1 MNKQLRMRPVFNIF
15 IIILGVDGII
25 AAVFL
30 SWMGYQNNKIPEA
43 YTDQQI
49 VNQVMQD
56 YSKDGFKEDD
66 IQNISVKKSD
76 DNRSFSATVDLVKET
91 EICKREYSVN
101 YSYGMVDGCWV
112 EDEGAEEFICQE
124 PEWLLQGT
132 SWSAETEEGIEYY
145 ISFLSSTDAIINVTE
160 KNIDGEEN
168 ADGLEENV
176 DELYEEDDEAHLPH
190 HVRLLRRGL
199 SRAHPCRQQHAYR
212 RALYNHLHR
221 LWRAHPSLRRHIR
234 QTLRPEVRQHPLR
247 LGYAQH
253 RRASGRCPAGHRR
266 PAPLHRL
273 VRRRVHRC
281 DRDNRNRLPVL
292 HGSAEED
299 PGGAQ
304 KRRLIR
310 QQVYTI

>member
-1 MNKQLRMRPVFNIF
+1 MNKQLRMHPVFNIF
-15 IIILGVDGII
+15 IIILGVGGII

-30 SWMGYQNNKIPEA
+30 SWMGYQNNKIPEV

-56 YSKDGFKEDD
+56 YSKDGFKEGD

-91 EICKREYSVN
+91 EICQRKYSVN

-160 KNIDGEEN
+160 KNIDDEESDDDEEN
-168 ADGLEENV
+168 ADGLYEENV
-176 DELYEEDDEAHLPH
+176 DELYEEDDEAAFL
-190 HVRLLRRGL
+190 VKDESCQLIQVGNDF
-199 SRAHPCRQQHAYR
+199 
-212 RALYNHLHR
+212 LYTED
-221 LWRAHPSLRRHIR
+221 I
-234 QTLRPEVRQHPLR
+234 QCTDGTTFTLEVNEDTVKINV
-247 LGYAQH
+247 GN
-253 RRASGRCPAGHRR
+253 GK
-266 PAPLHRL
+266 
-273 VRRRVHRC
+273 
-281 DRDNRNRLPVL
+281 
-292 HGSAEED
+292 EEIILE
-299 PGGAQ
+299 
-304 KRRLIR
+304 RE
-310 QQVYTI
+310 